1 MKKKI
6 LISCI
11 IIIITS
17 AFIIINSMKKDYIK
31 DNENNKAISISSE
44 KVPIKIEDIN
54 YKIEKIKN
62 DKGEIL
68 LYLKAENNSSMT
80 INQLSVNISDDD
92 KLDTTIEYL
101 QRIKPHEKTDNY
113 DDISNSKD
121 DRTRIPIKNKD
132 GDYINNIGKFKV
144 NSISYTFDDNGVEKI
159 VNYNSYT
166 NKYTM
171 SNY

>member
-101 QRIKPHEKTDNY
+101 QRIKPHEKQIIMM
-113 DDISNSKD
+113 IS
-121 DRTRIPIKNKD
+121 
-132 GDYINNIGKFKV
+132 V
-144 NSISYTFDDNGVEKI
+144 I
-159 VNYNSYT
+159 VRMIELEYL
-166 NKYTM
+166 
-171 SNY
+171 